1 MDAQPIA
8 ISNEVSDRVV
18 LLLNRYKWPFL
29 VIILPALLSAAFLY
43 GVVADQYISE
53 AHFLVKKAEE
63 GPAMPTGIGQ
73 ALSLVGGVTEGHS
86 EAASVSDYL
95 TSMNVVERLR
105 KDVDLVAI
113 FRRPEADFLS
123 RMWHADPQD
132 EELLKYYRDQVSVKL
147 DSSTGIVTV
156 RARAFRP
163 IDSRSVVQSL
173 LRAGEE
179 RVNELNQRAYDSSLA
194 YARKQMA
201 EAENGV
207 VVAQAALTGFRQ
219 ASSELDP
226 AASGEAQIKIV
237 SGVTETLVQARA
249 ALASMGATISHR
261 SPQYIALEQK
271 VRALEGQQAA
281 EAAVMTRQH
290 PQSRSI
296 AQNLGTYEQLKVK
309 QDLAVKR
316 YALASADLQ
325 KATDRAEEKRIFL
338 VPIVNANLPEKALY
352 PERGRIVF
360 TVLGIMAVVY
370 CIGWLLVAGVREHA
384 A

>member
-8 ISNEVSDRVV
+8 MSNDLSDRMVP
-18 LLLNRYKWPFL
+18 LLNRYKWPFL

-43 GVVADQYISE
+43 GIVADQYISE

-73 ALSLVGGVTEGHS
+73 ALSLVGGVTEGHG

-105 KDVDLVAI
+105 KDVDLITI
-113 FRRPEADFLS
+113 FRRPEADFFS
-123 RMWHADPQD
+123 RLWHADPED
-132 EELLKYYRDQVSVKL
+132 EELVKYYRDQVSVKL

-163 IDSRSVVQSL
+163 TDSRLIVQSL

-201 EAENGV
+201 EAETGV
-207 VVAQAALTGFRQ
+207 VVAQSALTGFRQ

-249 ALASMGATISHR
+249 ALTTMGATISHT

-271 VRALEGQQAA
+271 IRALEGQQAA
-281 EAAVMTRQH
+281 EAAVMTRH
-290 PQSRSI
+290 NPQSRSI

-316 YALASADLQ
+316 YALATADLQ

-338 VPIVNANLPEKALY
+338 VPVVDANLPEKPLY
-352 PERGRIVF
+352 PERGRIVL
-360 TVLGIMAVVY
+360 TILGIMAVVY